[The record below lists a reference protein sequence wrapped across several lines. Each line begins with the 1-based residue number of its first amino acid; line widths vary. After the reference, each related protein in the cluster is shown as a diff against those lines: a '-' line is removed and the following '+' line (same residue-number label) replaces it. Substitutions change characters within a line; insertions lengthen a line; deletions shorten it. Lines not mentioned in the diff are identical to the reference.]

1 MAKKSSKK
9 STKKTTAK
17 KEAEEIDDFE
27 DSEFSSAEEQMDEA
41 DLGDSEDEQSS
52 SKSIEVE
59 AEFSG
64 SDDVVPMRPVDE
76 LFSEELSAQEPSVAD
91 EPYKHLSVELVSQ
104 QQNHYIFKIY
114 YQSHGFLSLLISDLL
129 GDRIL
134 RLQHKITSL
143 DQPIVDIIVKDG
155 VDIIKVLKDSAKRIK
170 KTISKIQEQLEK
182 VKI

>member
-129 GDRIL
+129 GDSDVTFAAY
-134 RLQHKITSL
+134 KITSL

-155 VDIIKVLKDSAKRIK
+155 VDVIKVLKDSAKRIK

-182 VKI
+182 VI